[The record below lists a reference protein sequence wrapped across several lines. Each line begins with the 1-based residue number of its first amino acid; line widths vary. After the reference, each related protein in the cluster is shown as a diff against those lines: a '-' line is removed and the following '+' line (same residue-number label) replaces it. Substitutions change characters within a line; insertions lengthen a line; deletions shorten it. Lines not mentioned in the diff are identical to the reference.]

1 MEGLAFLGSSLVG
14 LLGPTQILYALGAT
28 LVGIVIGILPGLS
41 ATLGI
46 ALFTTLTVKMNPTD
60 AILILV
66 CVYVGAIYGGSR
78 TGILLNIPGTA
89 ANAAATLDGHALARQ
104 GQAGRAMGI
113 ATTGSVM
120 GSLCGVLCLATL
132 TPLLAEMAL
141 KFQAFEFF
149 WLALLGVL
157 MSGSLT
163 GNDPL
168 KGWLMGF
175 LGLLTAQ
182 IGLDGIHAHP
192 RFTFGEN
199 ALAGGIALIPALVG
213 AFGFAEILMVL
224 AEPAKKAAI
233 NAVDSILPRI
243 GDVLRY
249 WKTIL
254 RSGAIGVFIGILPGV
269 GEDMG
274 AWASYAAAKRFSA
287 ERERFGKGSVEG
299 MMAAET
305 GDNAAIPGAIIP
317 ALALAIPGS
326 APAAV
331 LMAAMIIH
339 GVQPGPM
346 LMVNQPQFAYD
357 VVAITL
363 IATLCILIFGLVMV
377 RPLMWVLR
385 VPRAII
391 MPVVFVL
398 CAVGAYA
405 IAARVFD
412 IWVMLVVGALCF
424 VLRRRGYPVAP
435 FVLGIVLGD
444 IVDKSLRRGLVIS
457 DGELAPFF
465 SRPIAGV
472 LATVVVLTLLA
483 QIPAVRRL
491 FARSA

>member
-1 MEGLAFLGSSLVG
+1 MEGVAFLGKSLAA
-14 LLGPTQILYALGAT
+14 LLGPWQILYALGAT
-28 LVGIVIGILPGLS
+28 LTGIVIGILPGLS

-46 ALFTTLTVKMNPTD
+46 ALMTTLTVKMAPTD
-60 AILILV
+60 AILVLV

-113 ATTGSVM
+113 STTGSVA
-120 GSLCGVLCLATL
+120 GSLFGVLCLATF
-132 TPLLAEMAL
+132 TPLLAEVAL

-175 LGLLTAQ
+175 LGLFTAQ
-182 IGLDGIHAHP
+182 IGLDGIHAYP
-192 RFTFGEN
+192 RFTFGTN
-199 ALAGGIALIPALVG
+199 ALSGGIALIPALVG

-224 AEPAKKAAI
+224 SEPAKKAMV

-243 GDVLRY
+243 ADVLRY

-274 AWASYAAAKRFSA
+274 AWTSYAAAKRFSP
-287 ERERFGKGSVEG
+287 EREQFGKGSIEG

-317 ALALAIPGS
+317 ALALAVPGS

-363 IATLCILIFGLVMV
+363 IATLCILLFGLVMV

-391 MPVVFVL
+391 MPIVFVL
-398 CAVGAYA
+398 CTLGAYA

-412 IWVMLVVGALCF
+412 IWVMLVTGVVCF
-424 VLRRRGYPVAP
+424 ILRRQGFPVAP
-435 FVLGIVLGD
+435 FVLGLVLGD
-444 IVDKSLRRGLVIS
+444 IVDKNLRRGLVIS
-457 DGELAPFF
+457 DGDLTPFF
-465 SRPIAGV
+465 TRPMAGV
-472 LATVVVLTLLA
+472 LAAVVILTVLA
-483 QIPAVRRL
+483 QVPAVRRL
-491 FARSA
+491 AARLV

>member
-1 MEGLAFLGSSLVG
+1 MEGIAFLGKSLAG
-14 LLGPTQILYALGAT
+14 LLGPWQLLYALGAT
-28 LVGIVIGILPGLS
+28 LSGIVIGILPGLS

-46 ALFTTLTVKMNPTD
+46 ALMTTLTVKMAPTD
-60 AILILV
+60 AILVLV

-113 ATTGSVM
+113 STTGSVA
-120 GSLCGVLCLATL
+120 GSLFGVLCLATF
-132 TPLLAEMAL
+132 TPLLAEVAL
-141 KFQAFEFF
+141 KFQTFEFF

-175 LGLLTAQ
+175 LGLFTAQ
-182 IGLDGIHAHP
+182 IGLDGIHAYP
-192 RFTFGEN
+192 RFTFGTNE
-199 ALAGGIALIPALVG
+199 LSGGIALIPALVG

-224 AEPAKKAAI
+224 SEPAKKAMV

-243 GDVLRY
+243 ADVLRY

-274 AWASYAAAKRFSA
+274 AWTSYAAAKRFSP
-287 ERERFGKGSVEG
+287 EREQFGKGSIEG

-317 ALALAIPGS
+317 ALALAVPGS

-363 IATLCILIFGLVMV
+363 IATLCILLFGLVMV

-391 MPVVFVL
+391 MPIVFVL
-398 CAVGAYA
+398 CTLGAYA

-412 IWVMLVVGALCF
+412 IWVMLVTGVVCF
-424 VLRRRGYPVAP
+424 ILRRRGFPVAP
-435 FVLGIVLGD
+435 FVLGLVLGD
-444 IVDKSLRRGLVIS
+444 IVDKNLRRGLVIS
-457 DGELAPFF
+457 DGDLSSFF
-465 SRPIAGV
+465 TRPMAGV
-472 LATVVVLTLLA
+472 LAAVVILTVLA
-483 QIPAVRRL
+483 QVPAVRRL
-491 FARSA
+491 IARLA